1 MSQPED
7 TFLGAVP
14 GLQRGET
21 ISAFRARM
29 DGLARLEADIRAG
42 VLSGADAASRLH
54 ELMLPDIETYHDLR
68 EFEYLHG

>member
-1 MSQPED
+1 MSKPED
-7 TFLGAVP
+7 TLLATAH

-42 VLSGADAASRLH
+42 VVSGADAAAKLH
-54 ELMLPDIETYHDLR
+54 ELMLPDIETYHDLS